1 LNIPTGDLFVMV
13 MTSTSISQETLSI
26 LKNFSQLNSNL
37 LVRPGNVINTVTG
50 AKNVMAQATVQED
63 FPVEF
68 GIWDLNKFL
77 GTLSLFDSPT
87 CVFGEKSVKISGEGG
102 RAVTYYYSE
111 PSLLTTINKQVQ
123 MPETVIHLSLTQ
135 SVFADLQRAASVL
148 QLPDLSFTSMD
159 GENILAVVRDKKDPT
174 SNDYSV
180 AVGDVLGDTPNFEF
194 NFKIDNLKLLP
205 GDYDVEICESVV
217 SSFTNTNTDV
227 KYWIALE
234 TDSTYNA

>member
-1 LNIPTGDLFVMV
+1 MV
-13 MTSTSISQETLSI
+13 MTSIGISQETLSI

-123 MPETVIHLSLTQ
+123 MPETVINLSLTQ

-148 QLPDLSFTSMD
+148 QLPDLTFTSKQGD
-159 GENILAVVRDKKDPT
+159 NILAVVRDKKDPT

-180 AVGDVLGDTPNFEF
+180 AVGDVLEDTPDFEF

-217 SSFTNTNTDV
+217 SSFTNTNIDV

-234 TDSTYNA
+234 TDSTFNA

>member
-1 LNIPTGDLFVMV
+1 MV

-135 SVFADLQRAASVL
+135 SVFADLQRAAR
-148 QLPDLSFTSMD
+148 
-159 GENILAVVRDKKDPT
+159 AV
-174 SNDYSV
+174 
-180 AVGDVLGDTPNFEF
+180 
-194 NFKIDNLKLLP
+194 
-205 GDYDVEICESVV
+205 
-217 SSFTNTNTDV
+217 
-227 KYWIALE
+227 
-234 TDSTYNA
+234 

>member
-1 LNIPTGDLFVMV
+1 MV

-26 LKNFSQLNSNL
+26 LKNFSQLNANL

-77 GTLSLFDSPT
+77 GTLSLFDSPS
-87 CVFGEKSVKISGEGG
+87 CEFGEKSVKISGEGG

-123 MPETVIHLSLTQ
+123 MPETVIHLNLTH

-148 QLPDLSFTSMD
+148 QLPDLSFTSMN

-217 SSFTNTNTDV
+217 SSFTNTNIDV

-234 TDSTYNA
+234 TDSTFTA

>member
-1 LNIPTGDLFVMV
+1 
-13 MTSTSISQETLSI
+13 
-26 LKNFSQLNSNL
+26 
-37 LVRPGNVINTVTG
+37 VINTVTG

-87 CVFGEKSVKISGEGG
+87 CEFGEKSVKISGEGG

-123 MPETVIHLSLTQ
+123 MPETVIHLNLTQ

-148 QLPDLSFTSMD
+148 QLPDLSFTSMQGD
-159 GENILAVVRDKKDPT
+159 SIFAVVRDKKDPT

>member
-1 LNIPTGDLFVMV
+1 

-50 AKNVMAQATVQED
+50 AKNVMAQATVEED

-123 MPETVIHLSLTQ
+123 MPETVINLSLTQ

-148 QLPDLSFTSMD
+148 QLPDLSFTSMG

-217 SSFTNTNTDV
+217 SSFTNTNIDV

-234 TDSTYNA
+234 TDSTFNA

>member
-1 LNIPTGDLFVMV
+1 MV

-50 AKNVMAQATVQED
+50 AKNVMAQATVEED

-123 MPETVIHLSLTQ
+123 MPETVINLSLTQ

-180 AVGDVLGDTPNFEF
+180 AVGDVLEDTPNFEF

-217 SSFTNTNTDV
+217 SSFTNTNIDV

-234 TDSTYNA
+234 TDSTFNA

>member
-1 LNIPTGDLFVMV
+1 MV

-26 LKNFSQLNSNL
+26 LKNFSQLNANL

-50 AKNVMAQATVQED
+50 AKNVMAQATVKED

-123 MPETVIHLSLTQ
+123 MPETVIHLNLTQ

-159 GENILAVVRDKKDPT
+159 GDSILAVVRDKKDPT

-217 SSFTNTNTDV
+217 SSFTNTNIDV

-234 TDSTYNA
+234 TDSTFNA

>member
-1 LNIPTGDLFVMV
+1 MV

-87 CVFGEKSVKISGEGG
+87 CEFGEKSVKISGEGG

-123 MPETVIHLSLTQ
+123 MPEIVINLSLTQ

-148 QLPDLSFTSMD
+148 QLPDLSFTSMQGD
-159 GENILAVVRDKKDPT
+159 SIFAVVRDKKDPT

-217 SSFTNTNTDV
+217 SSFTNTNIDV

-234 TDSTYNA
+234 TDSTFNA

>member
-1 LNIPTGDLFVMV
+1 MV

-234 TDSTYNA
+234 TDSTFNA

>member
-1 LNIPTGDLFVMV
+1 MV

-37 LVRPGNVINTVTG
+37 LVRPGSVINTVTG

-87 CVFGEKSVKISGEGG
+87 CEFGEKSVKISGEGG

-123 MPETVIHLSLTQ
+123 MPETVIHLNLTQ

-148 QLPDLSFTSMD
+148 QLPDLSFTSMQGD
-159 GENILAVVRDKKDPT
+159 SIFAVVRDKKDPT

-205 GDYDVEICESVV
+205 GDYDVEFLHEH
-217 SSFTNTNTDV
+217 
-227 KYWIALE
+227 
-234 TDSTYNA
+234 

>member
-1 LNIPTGDLFVMV
+1 MV

-26 LKNFSQLNSNL
+26 LKNFSHLNANL

-77 GTLSLFDSPT
+77 GTLSLFDSPS
-87 CVFGEKSVKISGEGG
+87 CEFGEKSVKISGEGG

-123 MPETVIHLSLTQ
+123 MPETVIHLNLTH

-148 QLPDLSFTSMD
+148 QLPDLSFTSMG

-217 SSFTNTNTDV
+217 SSFTNTNIDV

-234 TDSTYNA
+234 TDSTFNA

>member
-1 LNIPTGDLFVMV
+1 

-123 MPETVIHLSLTQ
+123 MPETVIHLNLTQ

-159 GENILAVVRDKKDPT
+159 GDSILAVVRDKKDPT

-217 SSFTNTNTDV
+217 SSFTNTNIDV

-234 TDSTYNA
+234 TDSTFNA

>member
-1 LNIPTGDLFVMV
+1 MV

-26 LKNFSQLNSNL
+26 LKNFSQLNANL

-50 AKNVMAQATVQED
+50 AKNVMAQATVEED

-123 MPETVIHLSLTQ
+123 MPETVIHLNLTQ

-148 QLPDLSFTSMD
+148 QLPDLSFTSMG

-217 SSFTNTNTDV
+217 SSFTNTNIDV

-234 TDSTYNA
+234 TDSTFNA

>member
-1 LNIPTGDLFVMV
+1 MV

-180 AVGDVLGDTPNFEF
+180 AVGDVLEDTPNFEF

-217 SSFTNTNTDV
+217 SSFTNTNIDV

-234 TDSTYNA
+234 TDSTFNA

>member
-1 LNIPTGDLFVMV
+1 MV

-123 MPETVIHLSLTQ
+123 MPETVINLSLTQ

-159 GENILAVVRDKKDPT
+159 GDSILAVVRDKKDPT

-217 SSFTNTNTDV
+217 SSFTNTNIDV

-234 TDSTYNA
+234 TDSTFNA

>member
-1 LNIPTGDLFVMV
+1 

-123 MPETVIHLSLTQ
+123 MPETVINLSLTQ

-148 QLPDLSFTSMD
+148 QLPDLSFTSMG

-217 SSFTNTNTDV
+217 SSFTNTNIDV

-234 TDSTYNA
+234 TDSTFNA

>member
-123 MPETVIHLSLTQ
+123 MPETVINLSLTQ

-217 SSFTNTNTDV
+217 SSFTNTNIDV

-234 TDSTYNA
+234 TDSTFNA

>member
-1 LNIPTGDLFVMV
+1 
-13 MTSTSISQETLSI
+13 
-26 LKNFSQLNSNL
+26 
-37 LVRPGNVINTVTG
+37 
-50 AKNVMAQATVQED
+50 MAQATVKED

-123 MPETVIHLSLTQ
+123 MPETVINLSLTQ

-217 SSFTNTNTDV
+217 SSFTNTNIDV

-234 TDSTYNA
+234 TDSTFNA

>member
-1 LNIPTGDLFVMV
+1 MV

-50 AKNVMAQATVQED
+50 AKNVMAQATVKED

-77 GTLSLFDSPT
+77 GTLSLFDSPI

-123 MPETVIHLSLTQ
+123 MPETVIHLNLTQ

-217 SSFTNTNTDV
+217 SSFTNTNIDV

-234 TDSTYNA
+234 TDSTFNA

>member
-1 LNIPTGDLFVMV
+1 MV

-26 LKNFSQLNSNL
+26 LKNFSQLNANL

-50 AKNVMAQATVQED
+50 AKNVMAQATVKED

-123 MPETVIHLSLTQ
+123 MPETVIHLNLTH

-148 QLPDLSFTSMD
+148 QLPDLSFTSMG

-205 GDYDVEICESVV
+205 VDYDVEICESVV
-217 SSFTNTNTDV
+217 SSFTNTNIDV

-234 TDSTYNA
+234 TDSTFNA

>member
-123 MPETVIHLSLTQ
+123 MPETVINLSLTQ

-148 QLPDLSFTSMD
+148 QLPDLSFTSMG

>member
-1 LNIPTGDLFVMV
+1 MV

-26 LKNFSQLNSNL
+26 LKNFSQLNANL

-50 AKNVMAQATVQED
+50 AKNVMAQATVEED

-123 MPETVIHLSLTQ
+123 MPETVIHLNLTQ

-217 SSFTNTNTDV
+217 SSFTNTNIDV

-234 TDSTYNA
+234 TDSTFNA

>member
-1 LNIPTGDLFVMV
+1 

-123 MPETVIHLSLTQ
+123 MPETVINLSLTQ

-148 QLPDLSFTSMD
+148 QLPDLSFTSMG

>member
-1 LNIPTGDLFVMV
+1 MV

-26 LKNFSQLNSNL
+26 LKNFSQLNANL

-123 MPETVIHLSLTQ
+123 MPETVINLSLTQ

-217 SSFTNTNTDV
+217 SSFTNTNIDV

-234 TDSTYNA
+234 TDSTFNA

>member
-1 LNIPTGDLFVMV
+1 MV

-217 SSFTNTNTDV
+217 SSFTNSNIDV

-234 TDSTYNA
+234 TDSTFNA

>member
-1 LNIPTGDLFVMV
+1 MV

-123 MPETVIHLSLTQ
+123 MPETVINLSLTQ

-148 QLPDLSFTSMD
+148 QLPDLSFTSMG

>member
-1 LNIPTGDLFVMV
+1 MV

-37 LVRPGNVINTVTG
+37 LVRPGSVINTVTG

-87 CVFGEKSVKISGEGG
+87 CEFGEKSVKISGEGG

-123 MPETVIHLSLTQ
+123 MPETVIHLNLTQ

-148 QLPDLSFTSMD
+148 QLPDLSFTSMQGD
-159 GENILAVVRDKKDPT
+159 SIFAVVRDKKDPT

>member
-1 LNIPTGDLFVMV
+1 

-123 MPETVIHLSLTQ
+123 MPETVINLSLTQ

-217 SSFTNTNTDV
+217 SSFTNTNIDV

-234 TDSTYNA
+234 TDSTFNA

>member
-1 LNIPTGDLFVMV
+1 MV

-26 LKNFSQLNSNL
+26 LKNFSQLNANL

-50 AKNVMAQATVQED
+50 AKNVMAQATVKED

-123 MPETVIHLSLTQ
+123 MPETVIHLNLTH

-148 QLPDLSFTSMD
+148 QLPDLSFTSMG

-217 SSFTNTNTDV
+217 SSFTNTNIDV

-234 TDSTYNA
+234 TDSTFTA

>member
-1 LNIPTGDLFVMV
+1 MV

-37 LVRPGNVINTVTG
+37 LVRPGSVINTVTG

-87 CVFGEKSVKISGEGG
+87 CEFGEKSVKISGEGG

-123 MPETVIHLSLTQ
+123 MPETVIHLNLTQ

-148 QLPDLSFTSMD
+148 QLPDLSFTSMQGD
-159 GENILAVVRDKKDPT
+159 SIFAVVRDKKDPT

-234 TDSTYNA
+234 TDSTYNG

>member
-1 LNIPTGDLFVMV
+1 

-50 AKNVMAQATVQED
+50 AKNVMAQATVKED

-87 CVFGEKSVKISGEGG
+87 CEFGEKSVKISGEGG

-123 MPETVIHLSLTQ
+123 MPETVIHLNLTQ

-180 AVGDVLGDTPNFEF
+180 AIGDVLGDTPNFEF

-217 SSFTNTNTDV
+217 SSFTNTNSDV

-234 TDSTYNA
+234 TDSTFNA

>member
-1 LNIPTGDLFVMV
+1 MV

-123 MPETVIHLSLTQ
+123 MPETVIHLNLTQ

-148 QLPDLSFTSMD
+148 QLPDLSFTSMG

-217 SSFTNTNTDV
+217 SSFTNTNIDV

-234 TDSTYNA
+234 TDSTFNA

>member
-1 LNIPTGDLFVMV
+1 MV

-50 AKNVMAQATVQED
+50 AKNVMAQATVKED

-123 MPETVIHLSLTQ
+123 MPETVINLSLTQ

-217 SSFTNTNTDV
+217 SSFTNTNIDV

-234 TDSTYNA
+234 TDSTFNA

>member
-1 LNIPTGDLFVMV
+1 MV

-50 AKNVMAQATVQED
+50 AKNVMAQATVKED

-123 MPETVIHLSLTQ
+123 MPETVINLSLTQ

-159 GENILAVVRDKKDPT
+159 GENILAVVRAKKAPT

-217 SSFTNTNTDV
+217 SSFTNTNIDV

-234 TDSTYNA
+234 TDSTFNA

>member
-217 SSFTNTNTDV
+217 SSFTNTNIDV

-234 TDSTYNA
+234 TDSTFNA

>member
-1 LNIPTGDLFVMV
+1 

-217 SSFTNTNTDV
+217 SSFTNTNIDV

-234 TDSTYNA
+234 TDSTFNA